1 MIYMEPEPGPA
12 GRVGAGIDNFPGH
25 SRQSTVGHF
34 PISNSRTLLGRA
46 MRKAQSANFS
56 LSAFCALR
64 NFKARA
70 TAHETGTGGRGVYL
84 PCLVPCALH
93 PRLAPQFLIMFLMS
107 PVPRVSFARA
117 CPPREASFSALERK
131 IPNSPSKLP
140 ESLHAVSGLPPQL
153 KTHKSESSK
162 RLKGPI

>member
-1 MIYMEPEPGPA
+1 
-12 GRVGAGIDNFPGH
+12 
-25 SRQSTVGHF
+25 
-34 PISNSRTLLGRA
+34 